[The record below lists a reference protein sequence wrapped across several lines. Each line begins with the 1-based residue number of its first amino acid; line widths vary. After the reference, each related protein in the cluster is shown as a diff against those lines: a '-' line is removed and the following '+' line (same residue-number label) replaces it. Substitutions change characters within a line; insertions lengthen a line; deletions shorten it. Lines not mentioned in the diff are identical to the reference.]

1 MLQPGILLDDGE
13 YFVWCYSPALGQGFR
28 MGFLGLL
35 HMDVFCQRLEQEF
48 NASFIVTSPNVPF
61 KGVATPTFHI
71 HVVSFTD
78 HCSEVTFIFIW
89 QMTVLKRLCPGI
101 SSSLYPPPPQQSKKK
116 ISGGWGG
123 KERERTQTLTQTWK
137 HYFTR
142 IVV

>member
-71 HVVSFTD
+71 PVVSFTD
-78 HCSEVTFIFIW
+78 HCNIYFPMVDDSFKKVMPWNKFF
-89 QMTVLKRLCPGI
+89 
-101 SSSLYPPPPQQSKKK
+101 SLPPPPPPPTHPKRKK
-116 ISGGWGG
+116 GGGG
-123 KERERTQTLTQTWK
+123 ERERELKLKLKLENIILQGL
-137 HYFTR
+137 
-142 IVV
+142 

>member
-1 MLQPGILLDDGE
+1 
-13 YFVWCYSPALGQGFR
+13 

-71 HVVSFTD
+71 RVVSFTD

-89 QMTVLKRLCPGI
+89 QMTVLKKVMPWNKFF
-101 SSSLYPPPPQQSKKK
+101 SLPPPPPPTIPKENKW
-116 ISGGWGG
+116 GVGGG
-123 KERERTQTLTQTWK
+123 KRERETQTLTQT
-137 HYFTR
+137 
-142 IVV
+142 

>member
-1 MLQPGILLDDGE
+1 
-13 YFVWCYSPALGQGFR
+13 

-101 SSSLYPPPPQQSKKK
+101 SSSLYPPPPPTIQEENKW
-116 ISGGWGG
+116 GLGGG
-123 KERERTQTLTQTWK
+123 KRERELK
-137 HYFTR
+137 P
-142 IVV
+142 